1 VNFKLK
7 YHAAAVEEQVGFV
20 AQDVQKVFPEA
31 VKLCNDGYFDFN
43 MHSVN
48 VALVNAVKKLKTE
61 NDQLKAKISSLESR
75 FEEIEAMV
83 NIKAEKKQ

>member
-1 VNFKLK
+1 
-7 YHAAAVEEQVGFV
+7 
-20 AQDVQKVFPEA
+20 
-31 VKLCNDGYFDFN
+31 